1 MIELEEFQR
10 LDLRVGVI
18 VKAEEIKG
26 SEKLLR
32 LEVDI
37 GEVRQV
43 VAGIKPWYRP
53 EELIGKRV
61 ILLANMR
68 PARIF
73 GVESRGMVLAAQ
85 GEKGLALL
93 TPDKDVEK
101 GTRL

>member
-1 MIELEEFQR
+1 MVELEEFQR

-73 GVESRGMVLAAQ
+73 GFESRGMVLAAQ
-85 GEKGLALL
+85 GEKALALL
-93 TPDKDVEK
+93 TPDKDIEK